1 MAANVDVMRR
11 ELIVYLTPVGALGEA
26 CDAYFA
32 ATRRTLGATTAH
44 SYPPHVTLTGFF
56 RRTPER
62 AEEVV
67 AEFAANFNDALVAP
81 EMSVNVMGLH
91 ASPEWVGLVVESEW
105 AKARVAEFVDGH
117 VVGAGDDAIRPKDW
131 LHLSLAYGVLP
142 DGVPLTSY
150 EVVARRDVDPDLAS
164 SWRLGLWERT
174 ADGAWIQHH

>member
-1 MAANVDVMRR
+1 MAANIDVMRR
-11 ELIVYLTPVGALGEA
+11 ELIIYLTPVGALSQA

-32 ATRRTLGATTAH
+32 ATQRTLGATTAH

-67 AEFAANFNDALVAP
+67 AEFGRVFNDVLVAP
-81 EMSVNVMGLH
+81 ETGVKVTGLQ
-91 ASPEWVGLVVESEW
+91 ASPEWVGLVVESDW

-117 VVGAGDDAIRPKDW
+117 AVGDGDDALRPKDW
-131 LHLSLAYGVLP
+131 LHLSLAYGNLP

-150 EVVARRDVDPDLAS
+150 EEVARRDVDPDIAS

-174 ADGAWIQHH
+174 PDGAWIHHH